1 MGDVISSADNQ
12 STNGVELESDKS
24 QKKTELFLTPHSE
37 ESSRHSHSAAEEKD
51 NNGLVRSHSS
61 PALGKSQAQQV
72 GVAVRRLSD
81 VSAVLFSTTSTK
93 NLEVEKDTA
102 TSSSKTDDLVV
113 VVASL
118 KAQTRVEKKEQPKPN
133 VNDPPPPPPPPL
145 PSLAPAAPVVQ
156 STSQTTQAKRRQGRP
171 LKKQENKGRD
181 SSILKM
187 RPNTAPS
194 KDRRDL
200 LARFKVY
207 NDQLGS
213 RSSLLHSD
221 KQSNSNRQYAKLGQ
235 KSPKRKSTETNSTTQ
250 SQSTLHSDEI
260 QMCSIQQQPS
270 PLSNVVD
277 GFTSP
282 ESLIRRVAKKT
293 SPASSPCSSIR
304 YPRSIVPLLFEIVRI
319 AVIMFSVA
327 SISSRL
333 FSLFAGKMSSIY
345 IIMNTPI
352 LWVVRFYIATF
363 HLMLILVEL
372 DVGIPGVLPRGT
384 LDNFFHKSHI
394 LGFIGNLELAMNTNP
409 SFADLFDS
417 DESPLSARNIQIR
430 SAFAVLGVCSRG
442 IISCGIIYLVFA
454 LIGWDGQ
461 YRRRIAR
468 GTVGLSKRTSTR

>member
-1 MGDVISSADNQ
+1 
-12 STNGVELESDKS
+12 
-24 QKKTELFLTPHSE
+24 
-37 ESSRHSHSAAEEKD
+37 
-51 NNGLVRSHSS
+51 
-61 PALGKSQAQQV
+61 
-72 GVAVRRLSD
+72 
-81 VSAVLFSTTSTK
+81 
-93 NLEVEKDTA
+93 
-102 TSSSKTDDLVV
+102 
-113 VVASL
+113 
-118 KAQTRVEKKEQPKPN
+118 
-133 VNDPPPPPPPPL
+133 
-145 PSLAPAAPVVQ
+145 
-156 STSQTTQAKRRQGRP
+156 
-171 LKKQENKGRD
+171 
-181 SSILKM
+181 M

-282 ESLIRRVAKKT
+282 ESLIRRGAKMKT

-327 SISSRL
+327 SIASRL

-345 IIMNTPI
+345 IIMNTPV

-417 DESPLSARNIQIR
+417 DESPLSARNIQIT

-468 GTVGLSKRTSTR
+468 GTVGLSKRTPTR